1 MIKYIK
7 LSLEEREK
15 IYLLQQNKYSIR
27 QIAKQIGRAPSTI
40 KRELDRNCAAIGYL
54 PDSAH
59 KFYLNRRVKQQ
70 TKLAKNPRL
79 KAYVIARLKEDKWSP
94 EGISGRLKVHE
105 DIGTISHESIYQ
117 FIYSR
122 EGQKMKLYANLMY
135 RRPKRQLQYTRIN
148 RPVVPEDIRISGR
161 SEVINNRSEFGHFE
175 GDLTFMKGSCSNNII
190 SLLERKS
197 RKTFLIRNDNKAS
210 ISTISKITKRVKS
223 LPETCVKSMTF
234 DNGGEFKRYAILGLI
249 GVNVYFCN
257 PHSPWQKGSVERMHV
272 FLHKYIP
279 KKSDIRFV
287 TMEMIEKVENK
298 LNNLPRKCL
307 NYLTPN
313 EAWNIYHNESV
324 ALEA

>member
-1 MIKYIK
+1 MIKYIR

-15 IYLLQQNKYSIR
+15 IYLLKQNKYSIR
-27 QIAKQIGRAPSTI
+27 RIAKQVGRAPSTI

-59 KFYLNRRVKQQ
+59 KFYLKRRINHQI
-70 TKLAKNPRL
+70 KLDKDPRL
-79 KAYVIARLKEDKWSP
+79 KAYVIDHLLQDKWSP
-94 EGISGRLKVHE
+94 EAISGRLRTHE
-105 DIGTISHESIYQ
+105 NIGTICHESIYQ

-122 EGQKMKLYANLMY
+122 EGNKMKLYENLMY
-135 RRPKRQLQYTRIN
+135 RRPKRQLQCARVN
-148 RPVVPEDIRISGR
+148 RPVVPGDMRISAR
-161 SEVINNRSEFGHFE
+161 SEGINDRSEFGHFE
-175 GDLTFMKGSCSNNII
+175 GDLTFMKGSNSNNII

-234 DNGGEFKRYAILGLI
+234 DNGGEFKRHAMLGLM
-249 GVNVYFCN
+249 GVNIYFCN

-279 KKSDIRFV
+279 KKSDIRSV
-287 TMEMIEKVENK
+287 TTEMIEEAENK

-313 EAWNIYHNESV
+313 EAWNIYHNNSV